1 VFVKNNDTYIA
12 ELEELTANM
21 VYHSRNETHINES
34 VEGGNQDHESLM
46 NAINHQAQSHPP
58 PNSTITN
65 KEHVVLLDWNNIVS
79 SIGDYIYQ
87 ARNINQEDRH
97 VTERNSTAIRV
108 DKVDRNKRCTS
119 IFREEI
125 DKIIEQPVNQIDLE
139 MMKQIIDDEAKKAED
154 ELIISGGCCK
164 WIMFGGTFLINI
176 MFYMSKNCVE
186 NTWYN
191 TFGGSINKIV
201 RVSLVYSR
209 C

>member
-1 VFVKNNDTYIA
+1 MFVKNNDTYIA

-65 KEHVVLLDWNNIVS
+65 KEPVVLLDWNNIVS

-154 ELIISGGCCK
+154 ELIIYNDK
-164 WIMFGGTFLINI
+164 IPPARKKLNNFI
-176 MFYMSKNCVE
+176 SK
-186 NTWYN
+186 
-191 TFGGSINKIV
+191 IKITN
-201 RVSLVYSR
+201 SLHQTSKDTTDQI
-209 C
+209 